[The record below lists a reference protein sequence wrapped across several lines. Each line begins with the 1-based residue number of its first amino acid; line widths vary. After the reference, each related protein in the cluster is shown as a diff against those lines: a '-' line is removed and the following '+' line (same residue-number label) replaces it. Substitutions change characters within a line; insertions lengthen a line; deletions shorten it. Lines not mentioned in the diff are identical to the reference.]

1 TAKLDPVKVDT
12 QKLADHVWLL
22 GGGPMNSVLVE
33 FNNFVAVVEAPQ
45 NEARSLAVMEEVHK
59 LVPGKMIRYVVN
71 TNHHMGF
78 AGGLRTYFSQGTT
91 VVTHELNKD
100 YYANIRFRP
109 FPRPLA
115 PDRMSMSSPLN
126 SSTRRPPPIQ
136 TAGG

>member
-1 TAKLDPVKVDT
+1 MDT

-33 FNNFVAVVEAPQ
+33 FKEFVAVVEAPQ

-71 TNHHMGF
+71 TNHHMAY

-91 VVTHELNKD
+91 VVTHQSNRD
-100 YYANIRFRP
+100 YYVGHPVQPVSENGGPGSDDNI
-109 FPRPLA
+109 
-115 PDRMSMSSPLN
+115 
-126 SSTRRPPPIQ
+126 
-136 TAGG
+136 